1 MLTTK
6 DHNKVSTMEAANINL
21 RSLIASREWKHVMK
35 KINSEPKS
43 ISQKQEIELCGQR
56 TEAYPLHQVV
66 SQRPPLNIVDAMVSV
81 FPDACWLPDDVL
93 GKLPLHIACQ
103 NRASGEVQRCLLI
116 AFPDAAKLTDTVERR
131 LPLHYACIDGYLNEV
146 SLLIAA
152 EKRALK
158 AKDIHGK
165 TPVDLCQASF
175 SPHRDAILKR
185 MYEIAKFEGNH
196 SRPKEKP
203 QRAQATEEPTQTQLP
218 FESPSNITVNASNL
232 TKDMSNGKAHGMLS
246 PMKSG
251 KSKSMLPA
259 WARGRKASKSNIQ
272 PSPSRKRHS
281 SVDTEKRSNVPKG
294 AKKRGSSLERLRPRR
309 NSFKSD
315 NLPLVDILDPVEKD
329 GRPAET
335 RSLPPNTIEPRSP
348 AVLSS
353 HSSTTSGKKSR
364 KKKTMPRNREDSV
377 PELPPNVA
385 NQSFVPVNESVE
397 HEEPLTDLSAPEV
410 ARRKKKGLAQNSDLM
425 KILDQEER
433 EALNRG
439 GCDAKI
445 LALPSDR
452 KRSPMKRSNIPLS
465 ARVRQN
471 GNRSLSVPRQ
481 ETERISKRSND
492 TERASYSESE
502 KHQSMPT
509 ILSASPMIVKR
520 SVESSSALVVNEGNY
535 ASMGKPE
542 NVAKHRHLHLRK
554 AALIEECTHA
564 NDALIKKRA
573 QAQISKRE
581 IDLLESRMRELQIAL
596 DKQRAELDMTLSG
609 IRMHEEILAD
619 HYGKIK
625 AVDRE
630 LAALATSEPPR
641 SCSPSPEGRK
651 QPAMRRP
658 SPKSEPMTRDM
669 TRVSSASKSSS
680 STSGSSSNSLSGT
693 SSGTGTSSSTSGSSS
708 SSSTTSCSRPA
719 SPSWVRWQKDKM
731 MRESQQG

>member
-6 DHNKVSTMEAANINL
+6 DHLFKSLVTLRSTIQSSIASPGTTFRGNKVSTMEAANINL
-21 RSLIASREWKHVMK
+21 RSLIASREWKHVMR

-116 AFPDAAKLTDTVERR
+116 AFPDAVKLTDTVERR

-185 MYEIAKFEGNH
+185 MYEIAKCEGNH

-203 QRAQATEEPTQTQLP
+203 QQAQATLAVEEPTQTQFP

-232 TKDMSNGKAHGMLS
+232 TKDKSNGKAHGMLS

-315 NLPLVDILDPVEKD
+315 NLPLVDILDPWKRTADLLRLVPCHPIPLNRD
-329 GRPAET
+329 LQPFCRHTA
-335 RSLPPNTIEPRSP
+335 PP
-348 AVLSS
+348 
-353 HSSTTSGKKSR
+353 H
-364 KKKTMPRNREDSV
+364 
-377 PELPPNVA
+377 
-385 NQSFVPVNESVE
+385 PVRRVG
-397 HEEPLTDLSAPEV
+397 
-410 ARRKKKGLAQNSDLM
+410 RRKRCLVIVKTLYQNY
-425 KILDQEER
+425 
-433 EALNRG
+433 
-439 GCDAKI
+439 
-445 LALPSDR
+445 
-452 KRSPMKRSNIPLS
+452 
-465 ARVRQN
+465 RQT
-471 GNRSLSVPRQ
+471 L
-481 ETERISKRSND
+481 RIS
-492 TERASYSESE
+492 
-502 KHQSMPT
+502 
-509 ILSASPMIVKR
+509 
-520 SVESSSALVVNEGNY
+520 
-535 ASMGKPE
+535 
-542 NVAKHRHLHLRK
+542 HLFL
-554 AALIEECTHA
+554 
-564 NDALIKKRA
+564 
-573 QAQISKRE
+573 
-581 IDLLESRMRELQIAL
+581 
-596 DKQRAELDMTLSG
+596 
-609 IRMHEEILAD
+609 
-619 HYGKIK
+619 
-625 AVDRE
+625 
-630 LAALATSEPPR
+630 
-641 SCSPSPEGRK
+641 
-651 QPAMRRP
+651 
-658 SPKSEPMTRDM
+658 
-669 TRVSSASKSSS
+669 
-680 STSGSSSNSLSGT
+680 
-693 SSGTGTSSSTSGSSS
+693 
-708 SSSTTSCSRPA
+708 
-719 SPSWVRWQKDKM
+719 
-731 MRESQQG
+731 